1 VAKEEWTVHAQ
12 LTGEFYIRDERR
24 SSGAPLVEGLR
35 QLEISPKFGED
46 GKWTG
51 LHELE
56 AVLSI
61 DSEGGTPLQSHVV
74 YEQAKSLVDNVTAL
88 ATLGIGRPVR
98 VSGGVSVK
106 RRLTDELPKYRLIT
120 RATDTGSFAPPAPLP
135 ADILA
140 TSVDPRIRRVIRWW
154 ARGLTASDAVD
165 QLVAL
170 NNALDLLAGMQD
182 GAPGR
187 VRQCKNCGVEE
198 AIGPG
203 LRERVVYLLT
213 DVLGYTQ
220 AVATDVYESR
230 LDLAH
235 ARSTL
240 EEGDLRRYRH
250 LATLVAAAVRTGI
263 ARALAMTLPPI
274 PQPLPFDLPSALLD
288 IEYVEGKTAQGPP
301 SESK

>member
-1 VAKEEWTVHAQ
+1 MATEEWTVHAR
-12 LTGEFYIRDERR
+12 LTGEFYIRNERR
-24 SSGAPLVEGLR
+24 SSRAPLVKGLR
-35 QLEISPKFGED
+35 QLEISPKFDEN

-56 AVLSI
+56 AVLSL
-61 DSEGGTPLQSHVV
+61 DNEGGTPLEAHVV
-74 YEQAKSLVDNVTAL
+74 YEQAKSLVDSVTAL

-106 RRLTDELPKYRLIT
+106 RRLTDEAPKYRLIT
-120 RATDTGSFAPPAPLP
+120 CTTDTASIAPPAPLP
-135 ADILA
+135 AELLA
-140 TSVDPRIRRVIRWW
+140 TSIDPRIERVIRWW
-154 ARGLTASDAVD
+154 ARGLATSDAVD

-170 NNALDLLAGMQD
+170 NNALDLLAGIQD

-187 VRQCKNCGVEE
+187 VRQCKSCGLEE

-240 EEGDLRRYRH
+240 EESDLRRYRG

-263 ARALAMTLPPI
+263 ARSLAMTLPPI
-274 PQPLPFDLPSALLD
+274 PEPLPFDLPSALLD
-288 IEYVEGKTAQGPP
+288 IEYIEGKMAQGPP
-301 SESK
+301 DESK